1 MRRRY
6 EGVIIAA
13 GNHLPP
19 CPVGE
24 ETSTVAEV
32 ELVEDTL
39 SIHVLGMDRLWALR
53 SHLAI
58 PLSHVSGAEA
68 DPEVARR

>member
-1 MRRRY
+1 
-6 EGVIIAA
+6 
-13 GNHLPP
+13 
-19 CPVGE
+19 
-24 ETSTVAEV
+24 VAEV